1 MEAVTFIIKENHKDE
16 DFNDYVEKANTVW
29 EKALGRTYE
38 YGECPS
44 NHVIIGFNS
53 EDEPVCACIFD
64 TNLDDEEFY
73 DDFSCYT
80 MKKDECLIS
89 CVGAEPKNTGN
100 GSKLMS
106 KVIEFV
112 ELNKI
117 TKVFLNI
124 TKDKNKERLVKFYD
138 KFGFNHRSHYGALEE
153 YEIQRCLYL

>member
-1 MEAVTFIIKENHKDE
+1 MEAVTFIIKENKDD

-38 YGECPS
+38 YGACPS

-64 TNLDDEEFY
+64 TNLDNEEFY
-73 DDFSCYT
+73 DYFSCYT
-80 MKKDECLIS
+80 MEKDECLIS
-89 CVGAEPKNTGN
+89 CVSAEPKNAGN

-112 ELNKI
+112 KSNEIK
-117 TKVFLNI
+117 KAFLNI
-124 TKDKNKERLVKFYD
+124 TKDENEEKLIKFYD
-138 KFGFNHRSHYGALEE
+138 KFGFIHKSHYGPVEQN
-153 YEIQRCLYL
+153 EIQRCLYL